1 MIILNRAELS
11 KMPEVVREFANYMH
25 TINDKSPGTI
35 NEYLLDLRTF
45 FKFMKVI
52 FAQIVEKEK
61 N

>member
-1 MIILNRAELS
+1 MTREELL
-11 KMPEVVREFANYMH
+11 KMPALVREFANYMH